1 MWEHG
6 NAGTQESSAV
16 LSLGSS
22 TPCTGVDHDVSGAGH
37 GVQSSVSSLTL
48 FTVFGCVF
56 CVWFC
61 VSGMRC
67 GFWVDV
73 SVSVVLLLAFVHAS
87 NLEDWWTATGG
98 GATFT
103 SALCSPA
110 LGRESAG
117 CGHGY

>member
-1 MWEHG
+1 MGTWERG
-6 NAGTQESSAV
+6 DTGV
-16 LSLGSS
+16 LYSLGSS

-73 SVSVVLLLAFVHAS
+73 SVSVVF
-87 NLEDWWTATGG
+87 G
-98 GATFT
+98 
-103 SALCSPA
+103 LCT
-110 LGRESAG
+110 REQQDS
-117 CGHGY
+117 H